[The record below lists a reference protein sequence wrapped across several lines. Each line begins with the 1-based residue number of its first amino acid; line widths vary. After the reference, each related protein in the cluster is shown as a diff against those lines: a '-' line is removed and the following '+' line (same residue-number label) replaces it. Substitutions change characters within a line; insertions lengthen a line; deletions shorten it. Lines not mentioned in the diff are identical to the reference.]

1 MLRTYLL
8 GKSTSGRFRFVEVYS
23 DEEWHEPQHGYV
35 IQRSY
40 GQVYGKTTMSPEIVV
55 DKTKQKRNWKEQYTL
70 QFNSEVKKF
79 KDKGYIEVEKHPNEY
94 SETELD
100 NLFGSITTNQYGV
113 IKPMLAKQ
121 ESKVTNRKIFDK
133 EWIGS
138 RKINGVRCL
147 LYFDG
152 EEVRTA
158 SRGGESY
165 DCSTEHIRKHPIII
179 RLFEKNPSIILDGE
193 LYKHGKSLQQISGA
207 ARMEKNAYD
216 CDWLEYYVYDL
227 IKIDKLDMKAKDRIR
242 ALQLLGGSMNLGFDP
257 YKEWKE
263 GELQVQLVPQVKVSG
278 WDKMK
283 ALHDQYVSE
292 GFEGLVIRD
301 PSKPYKPNGRT
312 NDMIKIKQ
320 YLDDTF
326 KVVDFQLGLR
336 GSEDMCFICEMEDG
350 RTFKAMPLGD
360 RSVKDEYVK
369 NFDTKY
375 KNHLGDCKYFEYS
388 DEGIPCQP
396 KFLAFRFDLE

>member
-1 MLRTYLL
+1 MIKYLL
-8 GKSTSGRFRFVEVYS
+8 GKATTGKFRFAVVEC
-23 DEEWHEPQHGYV
+23 DEEWHDDVKGYT

-40 GQVYGKTTMSPEIVV
+40 GQVQGKTTLSPLIVV
-55 DKTKQKRNWKEQYTL
+55 DRTKQKRNWKEQYTL

-79 KDKGYIEVEKHPNEY
+79 LDKGYKEVEKHPNEY
-94 SETELD
+94 TEEELHE
-100 NLFGSITTNQYGV
+100 LYGSVTTNQYGI

-121 ESKVTNRKIFDK
+121 SEKVTNTKIFDK
-133 EWIGS
+133 IWLGS
-138 RKINGVRCL
+138 RKINGTRCL
-147 LYFDG
+147 MYWDG
-152 EEVRTA
+152 ENIQTA
-158 SRGGESY
+158 SRGGEHYNAATSHLR
-165 DCSTEHIRKHPIII
+165 EHPALREI
-179 RLFEKNPSIILDGE
+179 FQCNPTLILDGE

-216 CDWLEYYVYDL
+216 CDWLEYWIYDCIHL
-227 IKIDKLDMKAKDRIR
+227 DELETKAADRLAWLESLADTYKI
-242 ALQLLGGSMNLGFDP
+242 GFDP
-257 YKEWKE
+257 YKEWKD
-263 GELQVQLVPQVKVSG
+263 GELRLQFVPQVEVSG
-278 WDKMK
+278 WDNMK
-283 ALHDQYVSE
+283 KLHDEYVLE

-320 YLDDTF
+320 YTDETF
-326 KVVDFQLGLR
+326 KVVGYELGLR

-360 RSVKDEYVK
+360 RSVKAEYID
-369 NFDTKY
+369 NFDEKY
-375 KNHLGDCKYFEYS
+375 NGHLGDCKYFELS

>member
-152 EEVRTA
+152 EVRTA
-158 SRGGESY
+158 SRGGENY

>member
-8 GKSTSGRFRFVEVYS
+8 GKSTNGRFRFVEVYS

-152 EEVRTA
+152 EVRTA